1 MEIVKDDFTGTESL
15 YSNVQAEQ
23 LQPDNFKSAEP
34 LANTP
39 KKFKWHKKKLFM
51 IGEFTVVSLVGWL
64 DPAVGFWISV
74 VMLVWHLIKGK
85 E

>member
-1 MEIVKDDFTGTESL
+1 MEIVKSQCPTTKSSTQKL
-15 YSNVQAEQ
+15 QAEQ
-23 LQPDNFKSAEP
+23 LQTGNLKSAKP

-39 KKFKWHKKKLFM
+39 KKSKESNKKLLM

-64 DPAVGFWISV
+64 DPTVGFWISV
-74 VMLVWHLIKGK
+74 VMLVWHLVRDK

>member
-1 MEIVKDDFTGTESL
+1 MEIVKDECPTTKPL
-15 YSNVQAEQ
+15 TQKLQAEPSQ
-23 LQPDNFKSAEP
+23 EANFTSAKP

-39 KKFKWHKKKLFM
+39 KKSKWYKKKLLM

-64 DPAVGFWISV
+64 DPTVGFWISV
-74 VMLVWHLIKGK
+74 VMLVWHLVRDK